1 MIRSEEQANEMRS
14 LGVTPVVADLEG
26 DPTAVSRAVE
36 GADAIVFSAGA
47 GPGSGAARKETV
59 DYGGA
64 SKLVAAAK
72 EHGVRRY
79 VMVSSIGAHDPEAAD
94 EPMRP
99 YLRAKA
105 KADRELVESDLDYTI
120 VRPGS
125 LTDGAGTGLI
135 DASTELGRRA
145 RVPRED
151 VAAVIVACLEMPE
164 TLGKTFELFA
174 GDTPIRAALARL

>member
-1 MIRSEEQANEMRS
+1 MIRSEEQAEELRS
-14 LGVTPVVADLEG
+14 LGGAPVVADLEG
-26 DPTAVSRAVE
+26 DEVAVSDAAK

-64 SKLVAAAK
+64 AKLIAAAN
-72 EHGVRRY
+72 EHDVRRY

-105 KADRELVESDLDYTI
+105 KADRELAESGLDYTI

-125 LTDGAGTGLI
+125 LTNDPGTGLV

-164 TLGKTFELFA
+164 TVGKTFELFED
-174 GDTPIRAALARL
+174 DTPIREALARL